1 MTVDWPNMDGDGGG
15 GFGGM
20 DGDITGEN
28 NSPLLT
34 DGVKAIVVLLGFLA
48 VFFLLLV
55 LLG

>member
-1 MTVDWPNMDGDGGG
+1 MDGDGGG

-20 DGDITGEN
+20 DGDVTGEN
-28 NSPLLT
+28 RSPLLT
-34 DGVKAIVVLLGFLA
+34 DGLKAILVLVGFLV

>member
-1 MTVDWPNMDGDGGG
+1 MFGDGGDG

-20 DGDITGEN
+20 DGDITGSN

-34 DGVKAIVVLLGFLA
+34 DGVKAILVLVGFLVA
-48 VFFLLLV
+48 FFLLLV